1 MKSSWSIRELWATC
15 SPSVV
20 LIIFKRTICRSNY
33 FLGEIRWFFFFFEKC
48 WKQHF
53 MQLYSFGN
61 TEYIQVI
68 GEPLERRKK
77 TILYSSPSN
86 KYLLKIKNSNTRKRC
101 EICSELITKTPKWRH
116 WLLSGVFIVYFEHI
130 SHLFLVFILS
140 TLNR

>member
-33 FLGEIRWFFFFFEKC
+33 FLGEMRWFFFFFEKY

-61 TEYIQVI
+61 TEYRQVI